1 MIAHNCVPRPSAT
14 LSIKRMVPAD
24 VSAVVQVH
32 LDSFLG
38 FFLTFLGP
46 AFLREL
52 YVATL
57 TDSSGISFVAEDGQ
71 GICGFVAGT
80 AQPSG
85 FYRRLLRRRWWR
97 FALAAVLPVL
107 KRPSIIARLLRAFSM
122 PGQVTQQEKRGT
134 LMSIAVLPEAQGRG
148 IGQALVKAFLE
159 EATRRCL
166 RQVDLTTDR
175 NNNEATNRFYQN
187 LGFSCESTFT
197 TSEGRVMNEYVV
209 SLPFEPSD
217 DHVQPL
223 GQHLKEEQPNA
234 R

>member
-1 MIAHNCVPRPSAT
+1 MTAHNCGLRSSAT
-14 LSIKRMVPAD
+14 LSIKRMAPAD
-24 VSAVVQVH
+24 VPAVVQVH
-32 LDSFLG
+32 LDSFPG

-57 TDSSGISFVAEDGQ
+57 ADSSGISFVAEDGE

-80 AQPSG
+80 AQPAG

-107 KRPSIIARLLRAFSM
+107 KRPSIITRLLGAFSM
-122 PGQVTQQEKRGT
+122 PEQATQQEGRGT
-134 LMSIAVLPEAQGRG
+134 LMSIAVLPEAQGNG
-148 IGQALVKAFLE
+148 IGQALVWAFLG
-159 EATRRCL
+159 AADQRGL

-175 NNNEATNRFYQN
+175 DDNETANRFYQN
-187 LGFSCESTFT
+187 LGFVCERTFVT
-197 TSEGRVMNEYVV
+197 PEGRAMNEYVV
-209 SLPFEPSD
+209 SLPCED
-217 DHVQPL
+217 
-223 GQHLKEEQPNA
+223 A

>member
-1 MIAHNCVPRPSAT
+1 MT
-14 LSIKRMVPAD
+14 TTD

-32 LDSFLG
+32 LDSFPG

-57 TDSSGISFVAEDGQ
+57 MDPSGISFVAANGT
-71 GICGFVAGT
+71 GIHGFVTGT
-80 AQPSG
+80 SQSAG
-85 FYRRLLRRRWWR
+85 FYRRLLRCRWWR
-97 FALAAVLPVL
+97 FALAAAFPAI

-134 LMSIAVLPEAQGRG
+134 LMSIAVLPEAQGQG

-175 NNNEATNRFYQN
+175 NNNEATNRFYQD

-197 TSEGRVMNEYVV
+197 TSEGRVMNEYVISV
-209 SLPFEPSD
+209 PSEHSD
-217 DHVQPL
+217 DHVQPF
-223 GQHLKEEQPNA
+223 GQHLKKKQPIA